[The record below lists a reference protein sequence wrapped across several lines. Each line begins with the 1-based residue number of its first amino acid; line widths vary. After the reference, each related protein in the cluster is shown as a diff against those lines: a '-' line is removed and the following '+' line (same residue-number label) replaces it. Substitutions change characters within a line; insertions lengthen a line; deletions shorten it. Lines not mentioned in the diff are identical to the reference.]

1 VIDRYR
7 TLWEPLLEIGRAPG
21 GGYARHGWNAADLA
35 CREWFTAQAAERGL
49 TCEQDRNGN
58 LWAWWGEPGAG
69 AVVTGSHLD
78 SVPNGGAYDG
88 PLGVVSSFLAVDLLR
103 ERGVQPSRPIAVTA
117 FCEEEG
123 ARFGI
128 ACLGSRLLTGV
139 LDPAKA
145 RALTDPDGVTLAT
158 AMTRA
163 GADPDAIGR
172 DTEALARIGVFVE
185 LHVEQGRAL
194 THLDAPVG
202 LASAIW
208 PHGRWRLDFTGEGNH
223 AGTTLLAD
231 RRDPMIAFARTV
243 LAAREQAARTGA
255 LATVGRVAI
264 EPNGTN
270 AIASRVRAWLDARAP
285 DGATLD
291 ALVQA
296 ISADASAAAGADGTA
311 VEVFPESHSAVVE
324 FGAELRDR
332 LAGVLKDG
340 GFGPNSG
347 TIGQPAVPVLP
358 TGAGHDAGILSG
370 FVPTAMLFVRNPTGV
385 SHAPNEHAPDA
396 DCATGVEALAAVLEE
411 LACR

>member
-1 VIDRYR
+1 VIDRFR
-7 TLWEPLLEIGRAPG
+7 ASWEPLLELGRAPG

-35 CREWFTAQAAERGL
+35 CREWFTAQAEERGL
-49 TCEQDRNGN
+49 DWEQDRNGN
-58 LWAWWGEPGAG
+58 LWAWWGEPGPG
-69 AVVTGSHLD
+69 AVVTGSHHD

-88 PLGVVSSFLAVDLLR
+88 PLGVVSAFLAVDLLR
-103 ERGVQPSRPIAVTA
+103 ERGVRPTRPIAVTA

-145 RALTDPDGVTLAT
+145 RALTDPDGVTLAA
-158 AMTRA
+158 AMAQA

-172 DTEALARIGVFVE
+172 DPEALARIGVFVE

-194 THLDAPVG
+194 THLDSPVG

-208 PHGRWRLDFTGEGNH
+208 PHGRWRFDFAGEANH

-231 RRDPMIAFARTV
+231 RRDPMLAFARTV
-243 LAAREQAARTGA
+243 LAAREQAARAGA
-255 LATVGRVAI
+255 LATIGRVAV

-291 ALVQA
+291 LLVDA
-296 ISADASAAAGADGTA
+296 ISADATAAAYADGTSIQ
-311 VEVFPESHSAVVE
+311 VVPESHSPIVE

-332 LAGVLKDG
+332 LARVLG
-340 GFGPNSG
+340 G
-347 TIGQPAVPVLP
+347 AVPVLS

-385 SHAPNEHAPDA
+385 SHAPAEHAPDA
-396 DCATGVEALAAVLEE
+396 DCAAGVEALAAVLEE

>member
-1 VIDRYR
+1 MTDRFR
-7 TLWEPLLEIGRAPG
+7 ELWEPLLDIGRAAG

-35 CREWFTAQAAERGL
+35 CRAWFAERAAERGL
-49 TCEQDRNGN
+49 TCEPDRNGN
-58 LWAWWGEPGAG
+58 LWAWWGEPGPD

-78 SVPNGGAYDG
+78 SVPHGGAYDG
-88 PLGVVSSFLAVDLLR
+88 PLGVVSAFLAVDLLR
-103 ERGVQPSRPIAVTA
+103 ERGVTPSRRIAVTA

-128 ACLGSRLLTGV
+128 ACLGSRLLTGL

-145 RALTDPDGVTLAT
+145 RALTDPGGVTLAA
-158 AMTRA
+158 AMERA
-163 GADPDAIGR
+163 GADPGAIGR
-172 DTEALARIGVFVE
+172 DDEALNRIGAFVE

-208 PHGRWRLDFTGEGNH
+208 PHGRWRFDFTGEANH

-231 RRDPMIAFARTV
+231 RRDPMLAFARTV
-243 LAAREQAARTGA
+243 LAARAHAERTGA
-255 LATVGRVAI
+255 LATVGRVSV

-270 AIASRVRAWLDARAP
+270 AIPSRVRAWLDARAP

-291 ALVQA
+291 GLVNA
-296 ISADASAAAGADGTA
+296 ISSDAATGNTELEVTA
-311 VEVFPESHSAVVE
+311 ESLTPVVE
-324 FGAELRDR
+324 FGTDLTGR
-332 LAGVLKDG
+332 LNQALG
-340 GFGPNSG
+340 GA
-347 TIGQPAVPVLP
+347 IPVLP

-385 SHAPNEHAPDA
+385 SHAPAEHAPDA
-396 DCATGVEALAAVLEE
+396 DCTAGVDALSAVLEE
-411 LACR
+411 LACH